1 MSHWKRLGNVTKGI
15 LKEALS
21 NSDDVEL
28 TEEELLD
35 RLDRIRSTEADVT
48 SAPPAPRNI
57 TEDDIDDNED
67 SEDTQSAPPPTR
79 KPL

>member
-28 TEEELLD
+28 TEEELLE
-35 RLDRIRSTEADVT
+35 RLDNIEALDH
-48 SAPPAPRNI
+48 PAQKAHPHLR
-57 TEDDIDDNED
+57 
-67 SEDTQSAPPPTR
+67 
-79 KPL
+79 L

>member
-28 TEEELLD
+28 TEEELLE
-35 RLDRIRSTEADVT
+35 RLDNIRSARSSRPENT
-48 SAPPAPRNI
+48 PAPQ
-57 TEDDIDDNED
+57 TVDQDEDDEDDEESID
-67 SEDTQSAPPPTR
+67 SSSPPPTR

>member
-28 TEEELLD
+28 TEEELLE
-35 RLDRIRSTEADVT
+35 RLDNIRSARSSRPESPSVPQTVEQDET
-48 SAPPAPRNI
+48 D
-57 TEDDIDDNED
+57 EDDEESID
-67 SEDTQSAPPPTR
+67 SSSPPPTR